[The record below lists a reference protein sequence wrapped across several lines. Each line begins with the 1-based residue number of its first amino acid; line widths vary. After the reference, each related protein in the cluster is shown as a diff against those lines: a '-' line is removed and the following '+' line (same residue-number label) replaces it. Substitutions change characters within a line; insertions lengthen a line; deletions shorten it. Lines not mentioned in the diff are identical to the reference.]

1 MKYLINEFKYYLV
14 NEKGLSS
21 NTVSSYFADVNNYL
35 LYLEQYKGITKPLM
49 INEKVIKDYLKTL
62 HTRKVKSSTLARKI
76 SALKSF
82 HYYLF
87 LEKEINEN
95 YMKKIV
101 TPKVNKSLPSV
112 LSIEEILSLMD
123 LLKDNDP
130 LTLRNLALIE
140 LIYGS
145 GLRVSELLNLKLNN
159 IHFSANYAKI
169 LGKGNKERIVPLGEM
184 SLIAL
189 KNYFANGRP
198 LLLKNNVSDYVFL
211 NLYGNQL
218 SRQGFYKI
226 LKEIA
231 IEANITKE
239 ISPHTLRHSFATH
252 LLEAGVDLKTLQDL
266 LGHKD
271 ISTTQIYT
279 HISQKHLKDVYLK
292 SHPRAKGENNV

>member
-1 MKYLINEFKYYLV
+1 MKYLLNEFKYYLV
-14 NEKGLSS
+14 NEKGLAS
-21 NTVSSYFADVNNYL
+21 NTIDSYYIDVNEYIM
-35 LYLEQYKGITKPLM
+35 YLEKYKNITNPKM
-49 INEKVIKDYLKTL
+49 ITNNIIKDYLKNL
-62 HTRKVKSSTLARKI
+62 HKKRLKSSTFARKI
-76 SALKSF
+76 SSLKSF
-82 HYYLF
+82 HHYLY
-87 LEKEINEN
+87 LEKEIYEDF
-95 YMKKIV
+95 MKQIT
-101 TPKVNKSLPSV
+101 TPKVEKVLPNV
-112 LSIEEILSLMD
+112 LAIEEILMMMETLN
-123 LLKDNDP
+123 NDEP

-169 LGKGNKERIVPLGEM
+169 QGKGSKERIVPLGEM
-184 SLIAL
+184 SLVAL
-189 KNYFANGRP
+189 RKYLADGRP
-198 LLLKNNVSDYVFL
+198 LLLKNNVSDYIFL

-231 IEANITKE
+231 INANIKKE

-292 SHPRAKGENNV
+292 SHPRAKGE